1 MTVPLPRPTATVAVV
16 LLALGLPLL
25 AAAPATALAD
35 SGAAPASPA
44 AVSVTAPAG
53 PAASA
58 VRSAPVSSTITVTG
72 VGSATAVPDLAIV
85 SVGVEAVGK
94 TAQAAQDAQSKAAN
108 ALLNAVRE
116 RGVAEQDV
124 RTEGL
129 SLTPVYKYQD
139 GNSTLTGYQAA
150 QNFSLKIRMVA
161 RTGLI
166 LQSVTDATGDAGR
179 IHGVVFDVADRTE
192 LRARARTAA
201 HKDAH
206 AKALQYARLS
216 GRHLG
221 RLISLTESVS
231 GGPSPVPAPA
241 DVAGS
246 GVGVPIAPGEIQ
258 DDVRVTAVYELD

>member
-1 MTVPLPRPTATVAVV
+1 MTVPLPRPTAGLAVA

-25 AAAPATALAD
+25 AAAPAPALSGPTAVSATGLT
-35 SGAAPASPA
+35 GPA
-44 AVSVTAPAG
+44 AVSAP
-53 PAASA
+53 
-58 VRSAPVSSTITVTG
+58 VRSAPVPSTITVTG

-129 SLTPVYKYQD
+129 SLTPVYKYKD

-150 QNFSLKIRMVA
+150 QTFSLKVRMVA

-179 IHGVVFDVADRTE
+179 IHGVVFDVADRTD
-192 LRARARTAA
+192 LRARARASA

-216 GRHLG
+216 GRDLG
-221 RLISLTESVS
+221 RLVSLTEGVS

-246 GVGVPIAPGEIQ
+246 GAGVPIAPGEIQ

>member
-1 MTVPLPRPTATVAVV
+1 MSAPLPRTTATLAVA

-25 AAAPATALAD
+25 AAAPATAL
-35 SGAAPASPA
+35 
-44 AVSVTAPAG
+44 TAPAA
-53 PAASA
+53 PA
-58 VRSAPVSSTITVTG
+58 VRSAPQASTVTVTG
-72 VGSATAVPDLAIV
+72 VGSATAAPDLALV

-108 ALLNAVRE
+108 ALLAAVRK
-116 RGVAEQDV
+116 RGVAEHDV

-150 QNFSLKIRMVA
+150 QNFSLKVRTVA
-161 RTGLI
+161 RTGEI

-179 IHGVVFDVADRTE
+179 IHGVVFDVADRTQ
-192 LRARARTAA
+192 LRARAREAA

-216 GRHLG
+216 GRNLG
-221 RLISLTESVS
+221 RLVSLTEGAS

-241 DVAGS
+241 DVAG
-246 GVGVPIAPGEIQ
+246 GGAGVPIAPGEIQ